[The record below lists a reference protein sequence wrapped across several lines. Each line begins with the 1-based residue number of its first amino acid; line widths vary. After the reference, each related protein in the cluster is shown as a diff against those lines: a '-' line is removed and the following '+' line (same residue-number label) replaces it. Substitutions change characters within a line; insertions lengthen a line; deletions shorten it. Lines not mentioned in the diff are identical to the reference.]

1 MTDPTT
7 PGARTRPA
15 TVTVSSYLL
24 YLYAALGLIGV
35 VVGLSVVGT
44 MTEVYRDAY
53 EGTDAEGMESF
64 VTISTVGA
72 AVLSLIFAA
81 AFVVLAL
88 FNNRG
93 KNASRIVTWVL
104 GGISLCCTGI
114 GLAFTAAGNSMGM
127 GSSSNGNM
135 PDPADVQR
143 QLDDALP
150 GWYTPISTIV
160 SVLALLVMLVA
171 LILLALPPSNEFF
184 RKPAPAWEPPVP
196 GSAYPAYPQVP
207 PASPS
212 APSAPPAPSGESA
225 PPPAAPPSQP
235 GPSSNPPDQPNPPAN
250 A

>member
-44 MTEVYRDAY
+44 ITDVYREAY
-53 EGTDAEGMESF
+53 EGTDAEGLESF
-64 VTISTVGA
+64 ATISTVGA
-72 AVLSLIFAA
+72 AVVSLLFAA

-93 KNASRIVTWVL
+93 KNPARIVTWVL
-104 GGISLCCTGI
+104 GGISLCCSGI
-114 GLAFTAAGNSMGM
+114 GLIFTVAGNSMNM

-135 PDPADVQR
+135 PDQAEVQR
-143 QLDDALP
+143 QLEEALP
-150 GWYTPISTIV
+150 GWYTPVSTIV
-160 SVLALLVMLVA
+160 SILAILAMLVA
-171 LILLALPPSNEFF
+171 LILLALPQSNEFF

-196 GSAYPAYPQVP
+196 GSAYPA
-207 PASPS
+207 PAQI
-212 APSAPPAPSGESA
+212 
-225 PPPAAPPSQP
+225 PPAAPPASP
-235 GPSSNPPDQPNPPAN
+235 GSSSTPPGSSSTPPGSSSTPPDQPNPPAN